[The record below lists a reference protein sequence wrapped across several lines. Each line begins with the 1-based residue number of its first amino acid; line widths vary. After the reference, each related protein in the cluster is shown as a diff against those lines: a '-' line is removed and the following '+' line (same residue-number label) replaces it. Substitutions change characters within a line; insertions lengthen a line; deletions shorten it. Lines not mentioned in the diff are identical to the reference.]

1 MSSSQVFIQVIV
13 VWKKVLQESWFWVL
27 CRYYHCPTERLWL
40 WFCASACRNSATFPV
55 PQWQSGWAL
64 SHRLRR
70 HDGPRWFCID
80 RKHFGLWRQGPAEL
94 TCGGWE
100 GVGAIEAPQII
111 LEQRPTEHWP
121 KPCLFGVYRGLYYP
135 VGCFFMAQLS
145 LFNPLDPTACFFLKF
160 PFPLKLT
167 LTFLL
172 VNTCYYARFNSGL
185 DWSIVDFASVK
196 QHANQRGNG
205 IITYNPLTRPRQSSW
220 NIQDRHVLCDMIVII
235 FRCIM

>member
-1 MSSSQVFIQVIV
+1 MFQSVVLCVSKPVICRILDV
-13 VWKKVLQESWFWVL
+13 KFTGVYPGHCGLEKGSPRELIL
-27 CRYYHCPTERLWL
+27 GTLGCRYYHCPTERLWL

-80 RKHFGLWRQGPAEL
+80 RKHFGLWRQGLAEL

-167 LTFLL
+167 LTFCL
-172 VNTCYYARFNSGL
+172 
-185 DWSIVDFASVK
+185 
-196 QHANQRGNG
+196 
-205 IITYNPLTRPRQSSW
+205 
-220 NIQDRHVLCDMIVII
+220 
-235 FRCIM
+235 